1 MEIVANIRHFRN
13 QPLLSCVYLI
23 LRGVKRIKVMKN
35 KKFYSISGFAITI
48 FATLLLAIVPA
59 VVRAQEASNPQL
71 AKRVRHELVTLP
83 YYGVFDNLA
92 YQIDGD
98 SVTLYGQVVR
108 ASTRSDA
115 ARRVKRL
122 AGVSRVVNNIKVL
135 PLSRFD
141 DQIRN
146 QTYRSIARMGGLYRY
161 LQGGNP
167 SLHIVVDRGHVTL
180 EGVVSGSGDRN
191 LAYLA
196 ANRVPGVFSVTNN
209 LRVEGEEPR

>member
-1 MEIVANIRHFRN
+1 
-13 QPLLSCVYLI
+13 
-23 LRGVKRIKVMKN
+23 MKN
-35 KKFYSISGFAITI
+35 RKKYSISQLVISVFAM
-48 FATLLLAIVPA
+48 LLLAVMPA
-59 VVRAQEASNPQL
+59 VAKAQGATNPQL
-71 AKRVRHELVTLP
+71 AKKVRHELVMLP

-92 YQIDGD
+92 YSINGGT
-98 SVTLYGQVVR
+98 VTLYGQVVR

-115 ARRVKRL
+115 AGRVKRL
-122 AGVSRVVNNIKVL
+122 PGVTSVVNNIKVL
-135 PLSRFD
+135 PLSRID
-141 DQIRN
+141 DSIRAR
-146 QTYRSIARMGGLYRY
+146 TYRSIAQMGGLYRY

-191 LAYLA
+191 LAYMA